1 MKVKQIFILL
11 GLWVFAL
18 FGASCLTKQDELI
31 IETQD
36 TTTMSFS
43 KRGLLLDTRSTNGL
57 ADAKVSLYAMI
68 NKDSTQLITTA
79 KTDSNGLFHVNF
91 VYLKFNR
98 GFRFVFEHASP
109 VFMKRTYNTYEH
121 QEKINDSTELYYLH
135 RKSGC
140 KVSLKNSDGTQKNVM
155 LFNSTKS
162 FSKLLMNLK
171 KDTSFYYLLQDYTDN
186 VYFDYF
192 PQKSLQSIPVKGSTS
207 GDTIN
212 IEFRY

>member
-11 GLWVFAL
+11 GLWVFIL

-68 NKDSTQLITTA
+68 NKDSTQLITTT

-98 GFRFVFEHASP
+98 GFRFVFEHANP

-192 PQKSLQSIPVKGSTS
+192 PQRSLQSLPVKGSTS